1 MMMLFHSSFPT
12 FLFWLQLA
20 LLMFSSS
27 HSVKQLYSGGE
38 DSRTRLATEKGNVAK
53 EAQSSGLL
61 RAALTFSKSSDPQAG
76 SSGVQALWSN
86 VS

>member
-1 MMMLFHSSFPT
+1 MMMLFHSSFLT

-20 LLMFSSS
+20 LMLSSS
-27 HSVKQLYSGGE
+27 HSVKQLYPGGE

-53 EAQSSGLL
+53 EAESSGLL

-76 SSGVQALWSN
+76 SLGVQALWSN